1 MLVCE
6 KFHKVDVTNCRDDR
20 RFVIG
25 HFAEC
30 RNIHLAGGKNASD
43 DEDMK
48 SGRLDIFQ

>member
-6 KFHKVDVTNCRDDR
+6 KFHKVDIPNCRDDR

-30 RNIHLAGGKNASD
+30 RNIHLARGKNWS
-43 DEDMK
+43 EEGDME
-48 SGRLDIFQ
+48 SGRLDIFR